1 MANTADLKPFRSYDE
16 HDVVN
21 LFALDDSTV
30 NLNVDDAKIKKG
42 VLVSLKGDG
51 WKNTDEALDSHGLGG
66 AASTS
71 APGKSFANTVS
82 LRYGTTA
89 KVNPVPS
96 GDSAAPLGITLWD
109 MAERDENG
117 EKLLYHP
124 RKAAEMQAVISGQ
137 TMPVLTK
144 GVVLYKGQL
153 TAADGG
159 QSAAIAPGT
168 AIYASQSGAGELS
181 TTSTWVGGAVA
192 PAKVGTALGK
202 VDSQEYVLL
211 KVEL

>member
-1 MANTADLKPFRSYDE
+1 MANNTQTLKPFRSYDE

-21 LFALDDSTV
+21 LFALDFNTV
-30 NLNVDDAKIKKG
+30 DLNADPSVKIQKG
-42 VLVSLKGDG
+42 VLVTVQDNG
-51 WKNTDEALDSHGLGG
+51 WRNTDEALDSHGLGG
-66 AASTS
+66 ATSTT

-89 KVNPVPS
+89 RVAPTKTTEV
-96 GDSAAPLGITLWD
+96 PLGITLWD

-144 GVVLYKGQL
+144 GIVLYKGDL
-153 TAADGG
+153 TLNRDFV
-159 QSAAIAPGT
+159 PGAKVYNST
-168 AIYASQSGAGELS
+168 SGDGELS
-181 TTSTWVGGAVA
+181 KDNPSNAQTAVG
-192 PAKVGTALGK
+192 KVLGK
-202 VDSQEYVLL
+202 KDAQDYVLL
-211 KVEL
+211 KIEL

>member
-1 MANTADLKPFRSYDE
+1 
-16 HDVVN
+16 
-21 LFALDDSTV
+21 
-30 NLNVDDAKIKKG
+30 
-42 VLVSLKGDG
+42 
-51 WKNTDEALDSHGLGG
+51 
-66 AASTS
+66 
-71 APGKSFANTVS
+71 
-82 LRYGTTA
+82 
-89 KVNPVPS
+89 
-96 GDSAAPLGITLWD
+96 

-153 TAADGG
+153 TAAAGG
-159 QSAAIAPGT
+159 QAAAIAPGT

-202 VDSQEYVLL
+202 VDSDEYVLL

>member
-21 LFALDDSTV
+21 LFALDDPSV
-30 NLNVDDAKIKKG
+30 DLNVDDVKIKKG
-42 VLVSLKGDG
+42 ILVSAAGNG

-89 KVNPVPS
+89 RVQPTAS
-96 GDSAAPLGITLWD
+96 GVAPLGITLWD

-153 TAADGG
+153 TDVAV
-159 QSAAIAPGT
+159 SAGVNV
-168 AIYASQSGAGELS
+168 YNSVSGKGELS
-181 TTSTWVGGAVA
+181 IDSLGAT
-192 PAKVGTALGK
+192 KVGKTLGAK
-202 VDSQEYVLL
+202 DDQGYVLL

>member
-21 LFALDDSTV
+21 LFALDYPTI
-30 NLNVDDAKIKKG
+30 NLNVDNVKIKKG
-42 VLVSLKGDG
+42 KLVTVSNG

-66 AASTS
+66 ATTTT

-89 KVNPVPS
+89 RVAPT
-96 GDSAAPLGITLWD
+96 AAGEVPLGITLWD

-144 GVVLYKGQL
+144 GIVLYKGDL
-153 TAADGG
+153 TLNRD
-159 QSAAIAPGT
+159 IAPGAPVYNST
-168 AIYASQSGAGELS
+168 SGDGELS
-181 TTSTWVGGAVA
+181 KDNPSSAQTAVG
-192 PAKVGTALGK
+192 KALGRK
-202 VDSQEYVLL
+202 DDEDYVLL
-211 KVEL
+211 KIEL

>member
-1 MANTADLKPFRSYDE
+1 MANNTQTLKPFRSYDE

-21 LFALDDSTV
+21 LFALNFNTV
-30 NLNVDDAKIKKG
+30 NLDVDGAKIEKG
-42 VLVSLKGDG
+42 VLVTIAGNG

-66 AASTS
+66 AATTV

-82 LRYGTTA
+82 LRYGTSARVAPTA
-89 KVNPVPS
+89 AGEV
-96 GDSAAPLGITLWD
+96 PLGITLWD

-144 GVVLYKGQL
+144 GVVLYKGDL
-153 TAADGG
+153 TKNRAVAAGVDVFN
-159 QSAAIAPGT
+159 ST
-168 AIYASQSGAGELS
+168 SGDGELS
-181 TTSTWVGGAVA
+181 LDNPSSAQTKIGKTLGA
-192 PAKVGTALGK
+192 K
-202 VDSQEYVLL
+202 DDQDYVLL

>member
-1 MANTADLKPFRSYDE
+1 MANNTQTLKPFRSYDE

-21 LFALDDSTV
+21 LFALNFNTV
-30 NLNVDDAKIKKG
+30 NLDVDGAKIEKG
-42 VLVSLKGDG
+42 VLVTIAGNG

-66 AASTS
+66 ATTTT

-89 KVNPVPS
+89 RVAPT
-96 GDSAAPLGITLWD
+96 AAGEVPLGITLWD

-144 GVVLYKGQL
+144 GVVLYKGDL
-153 TAADGG
+153 TKNRAVAAGVDVFN
-159 QSAAIAPGT
+159 ST
-168 AIYASQSGAGELS
+168 SGDGELS
-181 TTSTWVGGAVA
+181 LDNPSSAQTKIGKTLGA
-192 PAKVGTALGK
+192 K
-202 VDSQEYVLL
+202 DDQDYVLL

>member
-21 LFALDDSTV
+21 LFALDDDTV

-42 VLVSLKGDG
+42 KLVTVSNG

-66 AASTS
+66 ATSTS

-89 KVNPVPS
+89 RVNPTAS
-96 GDSAAPLGITLWD
+96 GVAPLGITLWD

-153 TAADGG
+153 TDVGVAAGVNVYN
-159 QSAAIAPGT
+159 ST
-168 AIYASQSGAGELS
+168 SGNGELS
-181 TTSTWVGGAVA
+181 IDNPSSSAT
-192 PAKVGTALGK
+192 KVGKTLGAK
-202 VDSQEYVLL
+202 DDQGYVLL

>member
-21 LFALDDSTV
+21 LFALDKPSV

-42 VLVSLKGDG
+42 VLVTVQGNG

-66 AASTS
+66 ASATTS
-71 APGKSFANTVS
+71 PGKSFANTVS

-89 KVNPVPS
+89 KIQPTAS
-96 GDSAAPLGITLWD
+96 GVAPLGITLWD

-144 GVVLYKGQL
+144 GIVLYKGQL
-153 TAADGG
+153 TDVAV
-159 QSAAIAPGT
+159 
-168 AIYASQSGAGELS
+168 GAGVSVYNSSTGIGELS
-181 TTSTWVGGAVA
+181 IDNPSSAET
-192 PAKVGTALGK
+192 KVGKTLGAS
-202 VDSQEYVLL
+202 DAQGYVLL

>member
-1 MANTADLKPFRSYDE
+1 MANNTQTLKPFRSYDE

-21 LFALDDSTV
+21 LFALNFNTV
-30 NLNVDDAKIKKG
+30 NLDADGAKIEKG
-42 VLVSLKGDG
+42 VLVTVADNG
-51 WKNTDEALDSHGLGG
+51 WKNTDEALYSHGLGG
-66 AASTS
+66 ATTTT

-89 KVNPVPS
+89 RVAPT
-96 GDSAAPLGITLWD
+96 AAGEVPLGITLWD

-144 GVVLYKGQL
+144 GIVLYKGDL
-153 TAADGG
+153 TKNRKVD
-159 QSAAIAPGT
+159 PGVDVFNST
-168 AIYASQSGAGELS
+168 SGDGELTIDNPNS
-181 TTSTWVGGAVA
+181 AQTKIGKTLGA
-192 PAKVGTALGK
+192 K
-202 VDSQEYVLL
+202 DDQDYVLL

>member
-21 LFALDDSTV
+21 LFALDDNTV

-42 VLVSLKGDG
+42 VLVAVAGDG

-66 AASTS
+66 ATTTT

-89 KVNPVPS
+89 RVNPCPS
-96 GDSAAPLGITLWD
+96 GSSAAPLGITLWD

-144 GVVLYKGQL
+144 GIVLYKGKL
-153 TAADGG
+153 TAENPGD
-159 QSAAIAPGT
+159 ITPGT

-181 TTSTWVGGAVA
+181 TTATWLGGAVA
-192 PAKVGTALGK
+192 PAKVGTALGS
-202 VDSQEYVLL
+202 VDDQDYVLL

>member
-21 LFALDDSTV
+21 LFALDDPSV
-30 NLNVDDAKIKKG
+30 NLNVDDVKIKKG
-42 VLVSLKGDG
+42 VLVAVEGDG

-66 AASTS
+66 ASSTS

-89 KVNPVPS
+89 RVQPAAS
-96 GDSAAPLGITLWD
+96 GDTAAPLGLTLWD

-153 TAADGG
+153 TDVAV
-159 QSAAIAPGT
+159 SAGVSV
-168 AIYASQSGAGELS
+168 YNSVSGKGELS
-181 TTSTWVGGAVA
+181 IDSLGAT
-192 PAKVGTALGK
+192 KVGKTLGAK
-202 VDSQEYVLL
+202 DDQGYVLL

>member
-1 MANTADLKPFRSYDE
+1 MASTADLKPFRSYDE

-21 LFALDDSTV
+21 LFALDYPVFD
-30 NLNVDDAKIKKG
+30 LNVDDAKIKKG
-42 VLVSLKGDG
+42 KLVTVSNG

-66 AASTS
+66 AAATTS
-71 APGKSFANTVS
+71 PGKSFANTVS

-89 KVNPVPS
+89 RVNPTAS
-96 GDSAAPLGITLWD
+96 GVAPLGITLWD

-144 GVVLYKGQL
+144 GIVLYKGQL
-153 TAADGG
+153 TDVAVGAGVNVYN
-159 QSAAIAPGT
+159 ST
-168 AIYASQSGAGELS
+168 SGNGELS
-181 TTSTWVGGAVA
+181 IDNPSSTAT
-192 PAKVGTALGK
+192 KVGKTLGAK
-202 VDSQEYVLL
+202 DDQGYVLL

>member
-1 MANTADLKPFRSYDE
+1 MANNTQTLKPFRSYDE

-21 LFALDDSTV
+21 LFALNFNTV
-30 NLNVDDAKIKKG
+30 NLDADGAKIEKG
-42 VLVSLKGDG
+42 VLVTVADNG

-66 AASTS
+66 ASATTS
-71 APGKSFANTVS
+71 PGKSFANTVS

-89 KVNPVPS
+89 KVEPT
-96 GDSAAPLGITLWD
+96 DSTEVPLGITLWD

-137 TMPVLTK
+137 TMPILTK

-153 TAADGG
+153 TDVGVAAGVSVYNSSTG
-159 QSAAIAPGT
+159 I
-168 AIYASQSGAGELS
+168 GELS
-181 TTSTWVGGAVA
+181 IDNPNNAET
-192 PAKVGTALGK
+192 KVGKTLGAR
-202 VDSQEYVLL
+202 DDQGYVLL

>member
-1 MANTADLKPFRSYDE
+1 MANTATLKPFRSYDE

-21 LFALDDSTV
+21 LFALDDDTV
-30 NLNVDDAKIKKG
+30 NLNVDDVKISKG
-42 VLVSLKGDG
+42 VLVSVSAG

-89 KVNPVPS
+89 RVTPTAS
-96 GDSAAPLGITLWD
+96 GVAPLGITLWD

-153 TAADGG
+153 TDVGVAAGVNVYN
-159 QSAAIAPGT
+159 ST
-168 AIYASQSGAGELS
+168 SGNGELS
-181 TTSTWVGGAVA
+181 IDNPSSSAT
-192 PAKVGTALGK
+192 KVGKTLGAK
-202 VDSQEYVLL
+202 DDQGYVLL

>member
-21 LFALDDSTV
+21 LFALDYPTI
-30 NLNVDDAKIKKG
+30 NLNVDNVKIKKG
-42 VLVSLKGDG
+42 KLVTVSNG

-66 AASTS
+66 ATTTT

-89 KVNPVPS
+89 RVAPT
-96 GDSAAPLGITLWD
+96 AAGEVPLGITLWD

-137 TMPVLTK
+137 TMPILTK

-153 TAADGG
+153 TDVGVAAGVSVYNSSTG
-159 QSAAIAPGT
+159 I
-168 AIYASQSGAGELS
+168 GELS
-181 TTSTWVGGAVA
+181 IDNPNNAET
-192 PAKVGTALGK
+192 KVGKTLGAR
-202 VDSQEYVLL
+202 DDQGYVLL

>member
-21 LFALDDSTV
+21 LFALDDPSV
-30 NLNVDDAKIKKG
+30 NLNVDDVKIKKG
-42 VLVSLKGDG
+42 VHVAVVGDG

-66 AASTS
+66 ASSTS

-89 KVNPVPS
+89 RVNPTAS
-96 GDSAAPLGITLWD
+96 GVAPLGITLWD

-153 TAADGG
+153 TAAAGG
-159 QSAAIAPGT
+159 QAAAIAPGT

-202 VDSQEYVLL
+202 VDSDEYVLL

>member
-1 MANTADLKPFRSYDE
+1 MANNTQTLRPFRSYDE

-21 LFALDDSTV
+21 LFALNFNTV
-30 NLNVDDAKIKKG
+30 NLDVDGAKIEKG
-42 VLVSLKGDG
+42 VLVTVADNG

-66 AASTS
+66 ATTTT

-89 KVNPVPS
+89 RVAPT
-96 GDSAAPLGITLWD
+96 AAGEVPLGITLWD

-137 TMPVLTK
+137 TMPILTK

-153 TAADGG
+153 TDVGVAAGVSVYNSSTG
-159 QSAAIAPGT
+159 I
-168 AIYASQSGAGELS
+168 GELS
-181 TTSTWVGGAVA
+181 IDNPNNAET
-192 PAKVGTALGK
+192 KVGKTLGAR
-202 VDSQEYVLL
+202 DDQGYVLL

>member
-21 LFALDDSTV
+21 LFALDYPTV
-30 NLNVDDAKIKKG
+30 DLNVDGAKVKKG
-42 VLVSLKGDG
+42 KLVTVSNG

-66 AASTS
+66 ASATTS
-71 APGKSFANTVS
+71 PGKSFANTVS

-89 KVNPVPS
+89 RVEPTASTEV
-96 GDSAAPLGITLWD
+96 PLGITLWD

-153 TAADGG
+153 TAAAGG
-159 QSAAIAPGT
+159 QAAAIVPGT

-181 TTSTWVGGAVA
+181 TTSTWVGGGVA
-192 PAKVGTALGK
+192 PAKVATALGK
-202 VDSQEYVLL
+202 VDSDEYVLL

>member
-21 LFALDDSTV
+21 LFALDKPSV

-42 VLVSLKGDG
+42 VLVTVQGNG

-66 AASTS
+66 ATSTS

-89 KVNPVPS
+89 RVEPTATTEV
-96 GDSAAPLGITLWD
+96 PLGITLWD

-124 RKAAEMQAVISGQ
+124 RKAAEMQVVISGQ

-144 GVVLYKGQL
+144 GIVLYKGQL
-153 TAADGG
+153 TDVAV
-159 QSAAIAPGT
+159 
-168 AIYASQSGAGELS
+168 GAGVDVFNSSTGIGELS
-181 TTSTWVGGAVA
+181 VDNPSSAQT
-192 PAKVGTALGK
+192 KVGKTLGAK
-202 VDSQEYVLL
+202 DDQGYVML

>member
-21 LFALDDSTV
+21 LFALDDPSV
-30 NLNVDDAKIKKG
+30 NLNVDDVKIKKG
-42 VLVSLKGDG
+42 VLVAVAGDG

-66 AASTS
+66 ASSTS

-89 KVNPVPS
+89 RVNPTAS
-96 GDSAAPLGITLWD
+96 GVAPLGITLWD

-153 TAADGG
+153 TDVGVAAGVNVYN
-159 QSAAIAPGT
+159 ST
-168 AIYASQSGAGELS
+168 SGNGELS
-181 TTSTWVGGAVA
+181 IDNPSSTAT
-192 PAKVGTALGK
+192 KVGKTLGAK
-202 VDSQEYVLL
+202 DDQGYVLL

>member
-1 MANTADLKPFRSYDE
+1 MANIADLKPFRSYDE

-21 LFALDDSTV
+21 LFALDYPTI
-30 NLNVDDAKIKKG
+30 NLNVDNVKIKKG
-42 VLVSLKGDG
+42 KLVTVCNG

-66 AASTS
+66 ASATTS
-71 APGKSFANTVS
+71 PGKSFANTVS

-89 KVNPVPS
+89 KVEPT
-96 GDSAAPLGITLWD
+96 DSTEVPLGITLWD

-137 TMPVLTK
+137 TMPILTK

-153 TAADGG
+153 TDVAV
-159 QSAAIAPGT
+159 
-168 AIYASQSGAGELS
+168 GAGVDIFNSSTGIGELS
-181 TTSTWVGGAVA
+181 IDNPNNAET
-192 PAKVGTALGK
+192 KVGKTLGAR
-202 VDSQEYVLL
+202 DDQGYVLL

>member
-1 MANTADLKPFRSYDE
+1 MANNTQTLKPFRSYDE

-21 LFALDDSTV
+21 LFALNFNTV
-30 NLNVDDAKIKKG
+30 NLDADGAKIEKG
-42 VLVSLKGDG
+42 VLVTVADNG

-66 AASTS
+66 ATTTT

-89 KVNPVPS
+89 RVAPT
-96 GDSAAPLGITLWD
+96 AAGEVPLGITLWD

-144 GVVLYKGQL
+144 GIVLYKGDL
-153 TAADGG
+153 TKNRKVD
-159 QSAAIAPGT
+159 PGVDVFNST
-168 AIYASQSGAGELS
+168 SGDGELTIDNPNS
-181 TTSTWVGGAVA
+181 AQTKIGKTLGA
-192 PAKVGTALGK
+192 K
-202 VDSQEYVLL
+202 DDQDYVLL

>member
-21 LFALDDSTV
+21 LFALDYPTI
-30 NLNVDDAKIKKG
+30 NLNVDNVKIKKG
-42 VLVSLKGDG
+42 KLVTVSNG

-66 AASTS
+66 ASATTS
-71 APGKSFANTVS
+71 PGKSFANTVS

-89 KVNPVPS
+89 KVEPT
-96 GDSAAPLGITLWD
+96 DSTEVPLGITLWD

-137 TMPVLTK
+137 TMPILTK

-153 TAADGG
+153 TDVGVAAGVSVYNSSTG
-159 QSAAIAPGT
+159 I
-168 AIYASQSGAGELS
+168 GELS
-181 TTSTWVGGAVA
+181 IDNPNNAET
-192 PAKVGTALGK
+192 KVGKTLGAR
-202 VDSQEYVLL
+202 DDQGYVLL

>member
-21 LFALDDSTV
+21 LFALDYPTI
-30 NLNVDDAKIKKG
+30 NLNVDNVKIKKG
-42 VLVSLKGDG
+42 KLVTVSNG

-66 AASTS
+66 ASATTS
-71 APGKSFANTVS
+71 PGKSFANTVS

-89 KVNPVPS
+89 KVEPT
-96 GDSAAPLGITLWD
+96 DSTEVPLGITLWD

-144 GVVLYKGQL
+144 GVVLYKGKL
-153 TAADGG
+153 TTENSD
-159 QSAAIAPGT
+159 ITPGT
-168 AIYASQSGAGELS
+168 AIYASQSGWGELS
-181 TTSTWVGGAVA
+181 TESSSLGGAVV
-192 PAKVGTALGK
+192 PAKVGTALGS
-202 VDSQEYVLL
+202 VDGQDYVLL

>member
-1 MANTADLKPFRSYDE
+1 MANNTQTLKPFRSYDE

-21 LFALDDSTV
+21 LFALDFNTV
-30 NLNVDDAKIKKG
+30 DLNVDDAKIQKG
-42 VLVSLKGDG
+42 VLVTVQGNG

-66 AASTS
+66 ATSTS

-89 KVNPVPS
+89 RVAPTKTTEV
-96 GDSAAPLGITLWD
+96 PLGITLWD

-144 GVVLYKGQL
+144 GIVLYKGNL
-153 TAADGG
+153 TLN
-159 QSAAIAPGT
+159 T
-168 AIYASQSGAGELS
+168 AVGAGVSVYNSTSGDGELS
-181 TTSTWVGGAVA
+181 IDNPSSAQTKIGKTLGA
-192 PAKVGTALGK
+192 K
-202 VDSQEYVLL
+202 DDQDYVML